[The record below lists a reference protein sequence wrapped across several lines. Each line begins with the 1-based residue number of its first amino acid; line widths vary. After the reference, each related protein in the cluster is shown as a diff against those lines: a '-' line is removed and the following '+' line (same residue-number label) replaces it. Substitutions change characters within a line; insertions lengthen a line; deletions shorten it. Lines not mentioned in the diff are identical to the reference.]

1 MALIWEGNYQRFFQE
16 KDNYSPNIGLYGDGI
31 LNKSKLLKDLI
42 LDRET
47 LLMPDA
53 FDPISARM
61 IEHAGFKAVQC
72 SGYSFSIRAGYS
84 QESEVTLE
92 DNLEWT
98 RQIVN
103 AVDVPV
109 MADAEDGYG
118 DPEVIPETVRRFM
131 ETGVAG
137 MNLED
142 QVLGKTGPLELIDT
156 EVMVEKIMLAR
167 ETAESLGNPELVIN
181 GRTDALKSTPDR
193 EEALNMAIERANAYL
208 DAGATLAFVVYTAT
222 LDEVKTITRE
232 VKGPVTIAAGM
243 PNNLHNFGIDDLKKC
258 GVARISLPSLL
269 IYSSLKGM
277 KRALN
282 HVKKDEMEKLR
293 DNNHLYPVED
303 LDKLL

>member
-1 MALIWEGNYQRFFQE
+1 
-16 KDNYSPNIGLYGDGI
+16 

-42 LDRET
+42 LDKET
-47 LLMPDA
+47 LIMPNA
-53 FDPISARM
+53 FDPISARI
-61 IEHAGFKAVQC
+61 IENAGFKAVQC

-84 QESEVTLE
+84 KESEVTLE

-98 RQIVN
+98 RQIVD

-118 DPEVIPETVRRFM
+118 GPETIPETVNRFM

-142 QVLGKTGPLELIDT
+142 QVLRKTGPLELIDT
-156 EVMVEKIMLAR
+156 EIMVEKIMIAR
-167 ETAESLGNPELVIN
+167 ETAESLGNQDLVIN

-193 EEALNMAIERANAYL
+193 EEALNIAIERANAYL

-222 LDEVKTITRE
+222 REEVQTITRE

-243 PNNLHNFGIDDLKKC
+243 PYNLHNFGISDLKKW

-269 IYSSLKGM
+269 IYASLKGM
-277 KRALN
+277 ERALN
-282 HVKKDEMEKLR
+282 QVKMDEMKKFM
-293 DNNHLYPVED
+293 DNGHLYSVED
-303 LDKLL
+303 LGNLL